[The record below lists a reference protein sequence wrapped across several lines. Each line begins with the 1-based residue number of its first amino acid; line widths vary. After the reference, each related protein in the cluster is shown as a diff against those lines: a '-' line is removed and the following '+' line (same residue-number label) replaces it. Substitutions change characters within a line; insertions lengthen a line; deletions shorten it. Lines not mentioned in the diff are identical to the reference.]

1 MLVVFSTPKVD
12 NWTRKSKFSLKFAD
26 FDNFEGSFS
35 KLFWS
40 SSGSVYVLFLN
51 LKGLLFGVLSAPK
64 IDKWPHISKFSVNN
78 LLIFAVLRGHF
89 WQFRGVKK
97 SRCLD
102 LLKVVWEFR
111 KCLGNVFSFERPSFS
126 PLRSREALK
135 NVEKA
140 SPGSLFEHDY

>member
-1 MLVVFSTPKVD
+1 MFVFSAPKVN
-12 NWTRKSKFSLKFAD
+12 NWPRKSKVSLKFAD

-40 SSGSVYVLFLN
+40 SWGSVYALLLT
-51 LKGLLFGVLSAPK
+51 LKSLLFGVFFAPK
-64 IDKWPHISKFSVNN
+64 IDKWHHNSKFSVNN